1 MPTRNCDCISVII
14 GQNQYSATRTD
25 VLVNGEATF
34 EFLHSADVTYT
45 ISYTGDH
52 WAIFTNLG
60 VEIAQFEGN
69 TDCPVGLNW
78 ITDYIEGIDTV
89 DCNTYCDE
97 IPESHYRLVECQGR
111 RFDIFSTDTNL
122 INLVGQIIRIPYF
135 DNACF
140 KVLEDA
146 FSIEKHY
153 YPSVEVAGVY
163 TSCIDCYPKHIVEPE
178 VQFTKCD
185 PSIVEEVKCSF
196 ADMMHQQMMS
206 KRLGIEFCCELDRTK
221 WSIRNDKLDIDLLYT
236 NDPPLPEPYIDVCCL
251 DRLNRCCPQN
261 NCGCNHSSHSY
272 NHDSHHHHNHSHNSH
287 HNNCGCS
294 HTTSS
299 THCSGCSQPSTPC
312 TSCHGDVSIKE
323 HGCNHPIEDEVTV
336 HCNCEASHDSP
347 HDCHTYAVVVTNT
360 HLIAAV
366 GNTDTHRNGRVFFA
380 YYKCKETHPTIV
392 EYTVATTSNLCVL
405 GIPLFGYYRAN
416 VWTPITAI
424 ARGAVCEEP
433 IQNTCCH
440 E

>member
-14 GQNQYSATRTD
+14 GQDQYSATRTD

-34 EFLHSADVTYT
+34 EFLHSSDVTYT
-45 ISYTGDH
+45 ISYTGNH

-60 VEIAQFEGN
+60 VEIAQFDGN

-78 ITDYIEGIDTV
+78 TTDYIEGIDTV

-111 RFDIFSTDTNL
+111 RFDIFSTDPNL

-146 FSIEKHY
+146 FSIDKQY
-153 YPSVEVAGVY
+153 YPSLEIAGVY
-163 TSCIDCYPKHIVEPE
+163 TRCVDCYPKHIVEPE
-178 VQFTKCD
+178 VKFTKCD
-185 PSIVEEVKCSF
+185 QSIVEEVKCSF
-196 ADMMHQQMMS
+196 ADMMYQQMMS
-206 KRLGIEFCCELDRTK
+206 KRLGIDFCCELDRTK
-221 WSIRNDKLDIDLLYT
+221 WSVRNDKIDVDLLY
-236 NDPPLPEPYIDVCCL
+236 NNNPPLPEPYIDVCCL
-251 DRLNRCCPQN
+251 ENLTPCCPQN
-261 NCGCNHSSHSY
+261 NCGCSH
-272 NHDSHHHHNHSHNSH
+272 
-287 HNNCGCS
+287 
-294 HTTSS
+294 TSS
-299 THCSGCSQPSTPC
+299 TIHNSGCSQPSTPC
-312 TSCHGDVSIKE
+312 THCHGDVSIKE
-323 HGCNHPIEDEVTV
+323 DNCHTTEDVVTES
-336 HCNCEASHDSP
+336 CNCEASHDSP

-360 HLIAAV
+360 HLTAAV
-366 GNTDTHRNGRVFFA
+366 GNTDTHNNGRVFFA
-380 YYKCKETHPTIV
+380 YYKCKETHPTVI

-416 VWTPITAI
+416 VWTPITEI